1 MVVAD
6 HGEGSFD
13 RALGLFVAD
22 CLGAHGIACLGLAVF
37 KAHRDIGRPVGPPEK
52 IEIGALAL
60 AAFVRGKS
68 AEVHAGPLEVDRLVL
83 RCLEKFRLIEEPVDF
98 AEAKIPVKGEGQNRR
113 IDQVHGFG
121 WRGAG
126 SQKQSRD
133 KQAGTRG
140 HGLIKEGLAADV
152 KRRRAGGELSCFTAS
167 VIKMLVLDEEVRAH
181 RVSEVGVMTHYRRS
195 LEAARAAFDTLVPLE
210 EPLVR
215 AADAVIAALVSGRKL
230 MLCGNGGSSSDA
242 AHIAAEFVCRFVGDR
257 RPYPALALG
266 VDGGLLTAI
275 GNDYEFGDAFSRQVR
290 AFGQSGDV
298 LIGIS
303 SSGKSRNVL
312 AAIEEARRRGMVSIA
327 LLGRDGGFT
336 KSAADIELIVP
347 GENTAR
353 IQEAQKFLLHVLC
366 ELAEEKLPRE

>member
-1 MVVAD
+1 
-6 HGEGSFD
+6 
-13 RALGLFVAD
+13 
-22 CLGAHGIACLGLAVF
+22 
-37 KAHRDIGRPVGPPEK
+37 
-52 IEIGALAL
+52 
-60 AAFVRGKS
+60 
-68 AEVHAGPLEVDRLVL
+68 
-83 RCLEKFRLIEEPVDF
+83 
-98 AEAKIPVKGEGQNRR
+98 
-113 IDQVHGFG
+113 
-121 WRGAG
+121 
-126 SQKQSRD
+126 
-133 KQAGTRG
+133 
-140 HGLIKEGLAADV
+140 
-152 KRRRAGGELSCFTAS
+152 
-167 VIKMLVLDEEVRAH
+167 
-181 RVSEVGVMTHYRRS
+181 
-195 LEAARAAFDTLVPLE
+195 
-210 EPLVR
+210 
-215 AADAVIAALVSGRKL
+215 

>member
-1 MVVAD
+1 
-6 HGEGSFD
+6 
-13 RALGLFVAD
+13 
-22 CLGAHGIACLGLAVF
+22 
-37 KAHRDIGRPVGPPEK
+37 
-52 IEIGALAL
+52 
-60 AAFVRGKS
+60 
-68 AEVHAGPLEVDRLVL
+68 
-83 RCLEKFRLIEEPVDF
+83 
-98 AEAKIPVKGEGQNRR
+98 
-113 IDQVHGFG
+113 
-121 WRGAG
+121 
-126 SQKQSRD
+126 
-133 KQAGTRG
+133 
-140 HGLIKEGLAADV
+140 
-152 KRRRAGGELSCFTAS
+152 
-167 VIKMLVLDEEVRAH
+167 
-181 RVSEVGVMTHYRRS
+181 MTHYRRS
-195 LEAARAAFDTLVPLE
+195 LEAARAAFDALVPLE

-215 AADAVIAALVSGRKL
+215 AADAVTAALVSGHKL

-327 LLGRDGGFT
+327 VLGRDGGFT
-336 KSAADIELIVP
+336 KSAAEIELIVP

>member
-1 MVVAD
+1 
-6 HGEGSFD
+6 
-13 RALGLFVAD
+13 
-22 CLGAHGIACLGLAVF
+22 
-37 KAHRDIGRPVGPPEK
+37 
-52 IEIGALAL
+52 
-60 AAFVRGKS
+60 
-68 AEVHAGPLEVDRLVL
+68 
-83 RCLEKFRLIEEPVDF
+83 
-98 AEAKIPVKGEGQNRR
+98 
-113 IDQVHGFG
+113 
-121 WRGAG
+121 
-126 SQKQSRD
+126 
-133 KQAGTRG
+133 
-140 HGLIKEGLAADV
+140 
-152 KRRRAGGELSCFTAS
+152 LSCFTAS

-181 RVSEVGVMTHYRRS
+181 RVWEVGVMTHYRRS
-195 LEAARAAFDTLVPLE
+195 LEAARAAFDALVPLE

-215 AADAVIAALVSGRKL
+215 AADAVIAALVSGHKL

-242 AHIAAEFVCRFVGDR
+242 AHIAAEFVCRFAGDR